1 MIKNATNA
9 TKKIMLAELK
19 KLKMQQSLC
28 SKPYYLCHAFE
39 QETIL
44 FNN

>member
-1 MIKNATNA
+1 MQQKKYTCRIKETENAT
-9 TKKIMLAELK
+9 
-19 KLKMQQSLC
+19 KMQQSLC